1 MMFARTKRL
10 TLRPG
15 WPEDAPALSRAIGHE
30 TVVAKLARAPWP
42 YALEDAET
50 FLALPRWAAQPSFL
64 ICAREGD
71 TAEIVGAI
79 DIHRG
84 DDGAPARGY
93 SLTPAVWGRGYAHQ
107 AGSAVIAIAGTALG
121 DTRTFGG
128 ATVRARM

>member
-50 FLALPRWAAQPSFL
+50 FLALPRGAAQPSFL
-64 ICAREGD
+64 LCAREGD
-71 TAEIVGAI
+71 TAEIVGGI

-84 DDGAPARGY
+84 DDGAHELGY
-93 SLTPAVWGRGYAHQ
+93 WLTPAVWGDPKSTRLTSSHQ
-107 AGSAVIAIAGTALG
+107 CAFRIPS
-121 DTRTFGG
+121 F
-128 ATVRARM
+128 

>member
-50 FLALPRWAAQPSFL
+50 FLALPRGAAQPSYL

-71 TAEIVGAI
+71 IAEIAQVIGLGALADLGLFGFDAI
-79 DIHRG
+79 TNLCLF
-84 DDGAPARGY
+84 AK
-93 SLTPAVWGRGYAHQ
+93 YA
-107 AGSAVIAIAGTALG
+107 AEIG
-121 DTRTFGG
+121 
-128 ATVRARM
+128 

>member
-50 FLALPRWAAQPSFL
+50 FLALPRGAAQPSFL

-71 TAEIVGAI
+71 TAEIVGGI

-84 DDGAPARGY
+84 DDGAHELGY
-93 SLTPAVWGRGYAHQ
+93 WLDRKS
-107 AGSAVIAIAGTALG
+107 
-121 DTRTFGG
+121 TRLNSSH
-128 ATVRARM
+128 

>member
-42 YALEDAET
+42 YALEAAET
-50 FLALPRWAAQPSFL
+50 FLALPRGAAQPSFL

-71 TAEIVGAI
+71 TAEIVGGI

-84 DDGAPARGY
+84 QRVPPALGPC
-93 SLTPAVWGRGYAHQ
+93 LTPPGWGRGQ
-107 AGSAVIAIAGTALG
+107 
-121 DTRTFGG
+121 
-128 ATVRARM
+128 

>member
-50 FLALPRWAAQPSFL
+50 FLALPRGAAQPSFL
-64 ICAREGD
+64 ICARERSEEH
-71 TAEIVGAI
+71 TSELQSLMRISYAVFCLKKKKKKHNTVQHEINRI
-79 DIHRG
+79 
-84 DDGAPARGY
+84 
-93 SLTPAVWGRGYAHQ
+93 
-107 AGSAVIAIAGTALG
+107 
-121 DTRTFGG
+121 RTNNI
-128 ATVRARM
+128 

>member
-50 FLALPRWAAQPSFL
+50 FLALPRGAAQSSSL

-71 TAEIVGAI
+71 PAEIVGGI

-84 DDGAPARGY
+84 RSEERRVGQEG
-93 SLTPAVWGRGYAHQ
+93 V
-107 AGSAVIAIAGTALG
+107 
-121 DTRTFGG
+121 RTCRSRWS
-128 ATVRARM
+128 T